1 MRGAAAY
8 RDRLALLDLVA
19 TPQESEFLDFWI
31 VAERRVL
38 EILQVVAKNAP
49 QPKQPSNSSARQI
62 SEKTPNTIAPANA

>member
-38 EILQVVAKNAP
+38 EILQVVAKKRA
-49 QPKQPSNSSARQI
+49 AA
-62 SEKTPNTIAPANA
+62 KTAV